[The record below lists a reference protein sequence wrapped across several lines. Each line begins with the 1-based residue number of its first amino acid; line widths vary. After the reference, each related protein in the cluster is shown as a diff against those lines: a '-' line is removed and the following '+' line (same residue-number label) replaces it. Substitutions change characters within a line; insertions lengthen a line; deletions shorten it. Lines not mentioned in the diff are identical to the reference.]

1 MITRSLLILGVLS
14 TSLLTYITWQVSPFT
29 VYPRLNIP
37 IIILFFVA
45 VFVSTSTIFALVA
58 LRLHQYWPSLAG
70 AHGGK
75 PEPIVAVR
83 QGLLFGMALIV
94 IVLLALLR
102 MLDIIFAL
110 VTFLLVGL
118 LEGFLQSQQ

>member
-1 MITRSLLILGVLS
+1 MLLA
-14 TSLLTYITWQVSPFT
+14 YITWQVSPFT
-29 VYPRLNIP
+29 IYPDLNIP
-37 IIILFFVA
+37 VVILFFA
-45 VFVSTSTIFALVA
+45 AIFVSTSTIFALVA
-58 LRLHQYWPSLAG
+58 LRLHSYWPALAG
-70 AHGGK
+70 AHGSK
-75 PEPIVAVR
+75 PEPIVAIR
-83 QGLLFGMALIV
+83 QGLLFGVALIV

>member
-1 MITRSLLILGVLS
+1 MITRTLLTLGILS

-29 VYPRLNIP
+29 TYPQLNIA
-37 IIILFFVA
+37 IVVLFFAA
-45 VFVSTSTIFALVA
+45 VFVSASTIFALVA
-58 LRLHQYWPSLAG
+58 LRLHSYWPSMAG
-70 AHGGK
+70 AHGRK

-83 QGLLFGMALIV
+83 QGLLFGLALIV
-94 IVLLALLR
+94 IALLALLR